1 VSARSHERRQRGE
14 LEAELLAVVAAA
26 GTSLT
31 PREVMNRLDVTLAY
45 TTVMTVLSRLH
56 DKGLLKRIREGRS
69 YAYSFQRDEA
79 SLRAVQMRRL
89 LESGHDRR
97 QVLAHFITE
106 LSAEDE
112 ELLQRLLRDTT
123 PDT

>member
-1 VSARSHERRQRGE
+1 VSTRSHERRQRGE
-14 LEAELLAVVAAA
+14 LESELLAVVAAA

-79 SLRAVQMRRL
+79 SLRAIQMRRL

>member
-1 VSARSHERRQRGE
+1 MSSRSHERRQRGE
-14 LEAELLAVVAAA
+14 LEAALLAVVAAA

-97 QVLAHFITE
+97 QVLAHFLTE

>member
-1 VSARSHERRQRGE
+1 MSTRSHERRQRGE

>member
-14 LEAELLAVVAAA
+14 LEAELLAVVATA

>member
-1 VSARSHERRQRGE
+1 MSARSHERRQRGE
-14 LEAELLAVVAAA
+14 LEAELLAVVATA